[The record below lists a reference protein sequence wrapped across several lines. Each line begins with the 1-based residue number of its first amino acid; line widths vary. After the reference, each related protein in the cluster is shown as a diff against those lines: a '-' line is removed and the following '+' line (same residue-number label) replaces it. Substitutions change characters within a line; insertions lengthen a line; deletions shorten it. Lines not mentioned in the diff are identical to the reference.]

1 MRGPT
6 GYHPMVAAA
15 AWTTAVRAAA
25 DEIEEARGDATAHLA
40 YPSCWVPTPAS
51 SF

>member
-6 GYHPMVAAA
+6 GYDPMVAAR
-15 AWTTAVRAAA
+15 AWTVAVRAAT
-25 DEIEEARGDATAHLA
+25 DEIEEARGDATAHVA
-40 YPSCWVPTPAS
+40 YPSCWVSTRAS